1 MIKTEKERS
10 LRRPFLLHQ
19 IPTRTIRAKA
29 QHYPHLASRAAG
41 FFKAH
46 YHQEP
51 DPTNA
56 LLNICGYGG
65 LVRFKKENPHYGGL
79 RENGRQE
86 TALTASFL
94 ICSCLM
100 SRTNHVTENVSWI
113 CSSDHHP
120 YS

>member
-1 MIKTEKERS
+1 MLVQFHHLPPNSYQDHKSESST
-10 LRRPFLLHQ
+10 
-19 IPTRTIRAKA
+19 
-29 QHYPHLASRAAG
+29 HYPHLASRAAG

-51 DPTNA
+51 DPTNS

-86 TALTASFL
+86 TALTASCL

-100 SRTNHVTENVSWI
+100 SRTNHVTNHCILDLFFPISTN
-113 CSSDHHP
+113 S
-120 YS
+120 